1 MRKIKSGD
9 ILIFNSTKPN
19 DTFKIGDRCVF
30 RGWMYLE
37 GAKRP
42 YGTVDFGSR
51 KNLVCDISLFITL
64 EELRENRINQVLEFS
79 E

>member
-9 ILIFNSTKPN
+9 ILIFNSTKPHN
-19 DTFKIGDRCVF
+19 TFKLGDRVIF

-37 GAKRP
+37 GAKRS

-51 KNLVCDISLFITL
+51 KNLVCDMSLFITL

>member
-9 ILIFNSTKPN
+9 ILIFNSTKPHN
-19 DTFKIGDRCVF
+19 TFKLGDRVIF

-37 GAKRP
+37 GAKRS
-42 YGTVDFGSR
+42 YGTVDFDSIE
-51 KNLVCDISLFITL
+51 NLVCDISLFITL

>member
-1 MRKIKSGD
+1 MRKIESGD
-9 ILIFNSTKPN
+9 ILIYNSTKPN
-19 DTFKIGDRCVF
+19 DTFKIGHRCIF

-37 GAKRP
+37 GAKRS
-42 YGTVDFGSR
+42 YGTVDFDSIE
-51 KNLVCDISLFITL
+51 NLVCDISLFITL